1 MGTLTSSATLLCS
14 WLSSSRWATLGVS
27 SSPVLLPMNEKIWYL
42 KRCPLF
48 ERLTPDEHARL
59 ERASLARTFRKREI
73 VYFPHDPGESVL
85 VMARG
90 RIKIKAVSPDGRETI
105 FAFMEP
111 GEIFGELA
119 ILDGE
124 PRNEYAEA
132 VEESMVLAVPREEL
146 LWIMERRSDVAMHVT
161 KLLGFRLR
169 RIENRLKNLLFR
181 STRERAVALLVE
193 LVESHGRLAGN
204 RVEIRM
210 RLSHQELASLI
221 GSTRETM
228 TSTLGQLQREGLIEI
243 FRRRIAVL
251 RPEKLRAEMKG
262 EKARERTLPAPPS
275 LTGAGRPR

>member
-1 MGTLTSSATLLCS
+1 
-14 WLSSSRWATLGVS
+14 
-27 SSPVLLPMNEKIWYL
+27 MNEKIWYL

-132 VEESMVLAVPREEL
+132 VEESMVLALPREEL

>member
-1 MGTLTSSATLLCS
+1 
-14 WLSSSRWATLGVS
+14 
-27 SSPVLLPMNEKIWYL
+27 MNEKIWYL

-48 ERLTPDEHARL
+48 ERLTPDEHVRL
-59 ERASLARTFRKREI
+59 ERASLARTFRKQQI
-73 VYFPHDPGESVL
+73 VYFPHEPGESVL

-90 RIKIKAVSPDGRETI
+90 RVKIKAMSPDGRETI

-132 VEESMVLAVPREEL
+132 VEESLVLALPREEL
-146 LWIMERRSDVAMHVT
+146 LWLMQRRSDVALHVT
-161 KLLGFRLR
+161 KLIGFRLR
-169 RIENRLKNLLFR
+169 RVENRLKNLLFR
-181 STRERAVALLVE
+181 STRERAISLLVE
-193 LVESHGRLAGN
+193 LVDSHGRLAGD
-204 RVEIRM
+204 RWEIHM

-228 TSTLGQLQREGLIEI
+228 TATLGQLQREGLIEI
-243 FRRRIAVL
+243 FRRRITVL
-251 RPEKLRAEMKG
+251 KPDKLRAEMKG
-262 EKARERTLPAPPS
+262 ERARERTLPATPT

>member
-1 MGTLTSSATLLCS
+1 
-14 WLSSSRWATLGVS
+14 
-27 SSPVLLPMNEKIWYL
+27 MNEKIWYL

-48 ERLTPDEHARL
+48 ERLMPDEHVRL
-59 ERASLARTFRKREI
+59 ERTSLARTFRKREI

-90 RIKIKAVSPDGRETI
+90 RIKIKAVSSEGRETI

-111 GEIFGELA
+111 GEVFGELA
-119 ILDGE
+119 IVDGA

-132 VEESMVLAVPREEL
+132 VEESLVLALPREEL
-146 LWIMERRSDVAMHVT
+146 LWLMQRRPDVALHVT

-193 LVESHGRLAGN
+193 LLDSHGRLTGD
-204 RVEIRM
+204 RWEIRL

-221 GSTRETM
+221 GSTRETV
-228 TSTLGQLQREGLIEI
+228 TATLGQLQREGLIEI

-251 RPEKLRAEMKG
+251 NPDRLRAEMKG
-262 EKARERTLPAPPS
+262 EKAQERALPATRP
-275 LTGAGRPR
+275 LIGAGRPR